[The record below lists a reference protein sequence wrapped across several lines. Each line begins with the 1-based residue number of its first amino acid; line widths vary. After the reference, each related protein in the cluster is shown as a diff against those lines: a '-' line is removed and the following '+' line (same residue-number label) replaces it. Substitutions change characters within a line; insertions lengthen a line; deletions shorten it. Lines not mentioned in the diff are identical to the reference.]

1 MPYDIDTERHFY
13 FGNIFFQQ
21 YVGIFDQE
29 NKSIGMAL
37 STKASEGSTLECPA
51 NTCVSPDPDPTPD
64 PDPEPDPT
72 PDPEPP
78 TPDPT
83 PDPIDPIDPTPSED
97 GGNSDDNKALIWMLV
112 ALSLMGLLLIAILI
126 IYLVRRRA
134 KKDAEFNQALY
145 AQTPMHDGDLIQ
157 KDIEQDVSG
166 KGENRVDHFNDHAEL
181 MRETGLTPKGGE

>member
-21 YVGIFDQE
+21 YVGIFDQQ
-29 NKSIGMAL
+29 NKAIGMAL

-51 NTCVSPDPDPTPD
+51 NTCVSPDPDPTP
-64 PDPEPDPT
+64 PDPE
-72 PDPEPP
+72 PEPP
-78 TPDPT
+78 TPEPPTPEPVDPVDPT
-83 PDPIDPIDPTPSED
+83 PEED
-97 GGNSDDNKALIWMLV
+97 GGNSDDNKALIWMVV

-145 AQTPMHDGDLIQ
+145 A
-157 KDIEQDVSG
+157 
-166 KGENRVDHFNDHAEL
+166 
-181 MRETGLTPKGGE
+181 